1 MKNLQRQNIKLE
13 SSFKDKDKL
22 IGDLRKE
29 VSELKKEVVA
39 CRQSVQDMED
49 QIKKSAEMIELEIN
63 KS

>member
-1 MKNLQRQNIKLE
+1 MKNVQRQNIKLE

-29 VSELKKEVVA
+29 VSEYKKEVVA